1 MIDIISKMF
10 AYLCLENYNQVCISE
25 ENIDKYFKVFYK
37 ILVDNIDNV
46 ELISLFNMD
55 DYDESEK
62 IILKKY

>member
-46 ELISLFNMD
+46 ELISLLIWMIMMKVKNNF
-55 DYDESEK
+55 
-62 IILKKY
+62 KKY